1 MTGESKQSLHH
12 EIHDLHEALGT
23 TENLEE
29 SERAELASAIEEI
42 RNALG
47 DSGAEAQPDG
57 LRGRLRAAIA
67 RFEDRHPEL
76 TKMIGR
82 VADSLSEMGI

>member
-1 MTGESKQSLHH
+1 MAESKQSLHDA
-12 EIHDLHEALGT
+12 IRDLHEVLGA
-23 TENLEE
+23 TENLAE
-29 SERAELASAIEEI
+29 SERAELTAAIEEI
-42 RNALG
+42 RDALG
-47 DSGAEAQPDG
+47 DPDADREPG
-57 LRGRLRAAIA
+57 TLRGLLRGAIA

>member
-1 MTGESKQSLHH
+1 MEESKPSLHDA
-12 EIHDLHEALGT
+12 IRDLHDVLGA
-23 TENLEE
+23 TENLQA
-29 SERAELASAIEEI
+29 SEREELASAIEEI

-47 DSGAEAQPDG
+47 DPEIERPPDT
-57 LRGRLRAAIA
+57 LRGRLRAVVV

>member
-1 MTGESKQSLHH
+1 MGESKQSLHDA
-12 EIHDLHEALGT
+12 IRDLHEVLGA
-23 TENLEE
+23 TEDLAE
-29 SERAELASAIEEI
+29 SDRAELASAIEEI
-42 RNALG
+42 REALG
-47 DSGAEAQPDG
+47 DSGTDRQPDT
-57 LRGRLRAAIA
+57 LRGRLGVAIE